1 MNIELIG
8 VGLIGSSM
16 ILDLRKK
23 LDLKVIGHD
32 LDTNNLKYALNNGII
47 DQIGKQK
54 KFHNCD
60 IIFLATPVDVSLKL
74 LPEILKIIDKNTL
87 VIDFGSTKK
96 EICKSVENHFNR
108 DLFLATHP
116 IAGNEFSGSKH
127 AVNNLFKDKIQI
139 FCEKNK
145 TRKDLLKI
153 AKKLFLSLGMKIKEM
168 TPEIHDKHMAIVSH
182 LSHISSFMLG
192 KTVLDKKSKIDILDL
207 AGSGFES
214 TVRLAKSSPDMW
226 TPIFSQNKFNI
237 LKILDEYIKNLIDF
251 KTELLNDN
259 FNQINNQIKYTNE
272 LKSVLDKITKNN
284 KNEE

>member
-16 ILDLRKK
+16 ILDLRKNF
-23 LDLKVIGHD
+23 DLNVIGHD
-32 LDTNNLKYALNNGII
+32 LNSDNLNYALKNGII
-47 DQIGKQK
+47 DQVGKSK
-54 KFHNCD
+54 KFINSD
-60 IIFLATPVDVSLKL
+60 IVFLATPVDVSLKL
-74 LPEILKIIDKNTL
+74 LPEILSIIGKNTL
-87 VIDFGSTKK
+87 VIDFGSTKEK
-96 EICKSVENHFNR
+96 ICKAVQYHSNR
-108 DLFLATHP
+108 DLYLATHP

-127 AVNNLFKDKIQI
+127 ALNSLFKDKIQI
-139 FCEKNK
+139 LCEKNK

-153 AKKLFLSLGMKIKEM
+153 AEKLFISLGMKIKEM
-168 TPEIHDKHMAIVSH
+168 TPKIHDKHMAIVSH

-226 TPIFSQNKFNI
+226 TPIFSQNKSNI
-237 LKILDEYIKNLIDF
+237 LKILDDYIKNLIDF

-259 FNQINNQIKYTNE
+259 FSQIKNQIKYTNE
-272 LKSVLDKITKNN
+272 LKSVLDNITK
-284 KNEE
+284 KK

>member
-16 ILDLRKK
+16 ILDLRKNF
-23 LDLKVIGHD
+23 DLNVIGHD
-32 LDTNNLKYALNNGII
+32 LNSDNLNYALKNGII
-47 DQIGKQK
+47 DQVGKSK
-54 KFHNCD
+54 KFINSD
-60 IIFLATPVDVSLKL
+60 IVFLATPVDVSLKL
-74 LPEILKIIDKNTL
+74 LPEILSIIGKNTL
-87 VIDFGSTKK
+87 VIDFGSTKEK
-96 EICKSVENHFNR
+96 ICKAVQYHSNR
-108 DLFLATHP
+108 DLYLATHP

-127 AVNNLFKDKIQI
+127 ALNSLFKDKIQI
-139 FCEKNK
+139 LCEKNK

-153 AKKLFLSLGMKIKEM
+153 AEKLFISLGMKIKEM
-168 TPEIHDKHMAIVSH
+168 TPKIHDKHMAIVSH

-226 TPIFSQNKFNI
+226 TPIFSQNKSNV
-237 LKILDEYIKNLIDF
+237 LKILDDYIKNLIDF

-259 FNQINNQIKYTNE
+259 FSQIKNQIKYTNE
-272 LKSVLDKITKNN
+272 LKSVLDNITK
-284 KNEE
+284 KK

>member
-16 ILDLRKK
+16 ILDLRKNF
-23 LDLKVIGHD
+23 DLNVIGHD
-32 LDTNNLKYALNNGII
+32 LNSHNLKYALKNGII
-47 DQIGKQK
+47 DQVGKSK
-54 KFHNCD
+54 KIINSD
-60 IIFLATPVDVSLKL
+60 IVFLATPVDVSLKL
-74 LPEILKIIDKNTL
+74 LPEILSIIDKNTL
-87 VIDFGSTKK
+87 VIDFGSTKEK
-96 EICKSVENHFNR
+96 ICKAVQYHSNR
-108 DLFLATHP
+108 DLYLATHP

-127 AVNNLFKDKIQI
+127 ALNSLFKDKIQI
-139 FCEKNK
+139 LCEKNK

-153 AKKLFLSLGMKIKEM
+153 AEKLFISLGMKIKEM
-168 TPEIHDKHMAIVSH
+168 TPKIHDKHMAIVSH

-226 TPIFSQNKFNI
+226 TPIFSQNKSNI
-237 LKILDEYIKNLIDF
+237 LKILDDYIKNLIDF

-259 FNQINNQIKYTNE
+259 FSQIKNQIKYTNE
-272 LKSVLDKITKNN
+272 LKSVLDNITK
-284 KNEE
+284 KK

>member
-16 ILDLRKK
+16 ILDLRKNF
-23 LDLKVIGHD
+23 DLNVIGHD
-32 LDTNNLKYALNNGII
+32 LNSDNLNYALKNGII
-47 DQIGKQK
+47 DQVGKSK
-54 KFHNCD
+54 KFINSD
-60 IIFLATPVDVSLKL
+60 IVFLATPVDVSLKL
-74 LPEILKIIDKNTL
+74 LPEILSIIDKNTL
-87 VIDFGSTKK
+87 VIDFGSTKEK
-96 EICKSVENHFNR
+96 ICKAVQYHSNR
-108 DLFLATHP
+108 DLYLATHP

-127 AVNNLFKDKIQI
+127 ALNSLFKDKIQI
-139 FCEKNK
+139 LCKKNK

-153 AKKLFLSLGMKIKEM
+153 AEKLFISLGMKIKEM
-168 TPEIHDKHMAIVSH
+168 TPKIHDKHMAIVSH

-226 TPIFSQNKFNI
+226 TPIFSQNKSNI
-237 LKILDEYIKNLIDF
+237 LKILDDYIKNLIDF

-259 FNQINNQIKYTNE
+259 FSQIKNQIKYTNE
-272 LKSVLDKITKNN
+272 LKSVLDNITK
-284 KNEE
+284 KK

>member
-16 ILDLRKK
+16 ILDLRKNF
-23 LDLKVIGHD
+23 DLNVIGHD
-32 LDTNNLKYALNNGII
+32 LNSDNLKYALKNGII
-47 DQIGKQK
+47 DQVGKSK
-54 KFHNCD
+54 KFINSD
-60 IIFLATPVDVSLKL
+60 IVFLATPVDVSLKL
-74 LPEILKIIDKNTL
+74 LPEILSIIGKNTL
-87 VIDFGSTKK
+87 VIDFGSTKEK
-96 EICKSVENHFNR
+96 ICKAVQYHSNR
-108 DLFLATHP
+108 DLYLATHP

-127 AVNNLFKDKIQI
+127 ALNCLFKDKIQI
-139 FCEKNK
+139 LCEKNK

-153 AKKLFLSLGMKIKEM
+153 AEKLFISLGMKIKEM
-168 TPEIHDKHMAIVSH
+168 TPKIHDKHMAIVSH

-226 TPIFSQNKFNI
+226 TPIFSQNKSNI
-237 LKILDEYIKNLIDF
+237 LKILDDYIKNLIDF

-259 FNQINNQIKYTNE
+259 FSQIKNQIKYTNE
-272 LKSVLDKITKNN
+272 LKSVLDNITK
-284 KNEE
+284 KK

>member
-16 ILDLRKK
+16 ILDLRKNF
-23 LDLKVIGHD
+23 DLNVIGHD
-32 LDTNNLKYALNNGII
+32 LNSHNLKYALKNGII
-47 DQIGKQK
+47 DQVGKSK
-54 KFHNCD
+54 KFINSD
-60 IIFLATPVDVSLKL
+60 IVFLATPVDVSLKL
-74 LPEILKIIDKNTL
+74 LPEILSIIGKNTL
-87 VIDFGSTKK
+87 VIDFGSTKEK
-96 EICKSVENHFNR
+96 ICKAVQYHSNR
-108 DLFLATHP
+108 DLYLATHP

-127 AVNNLFKDKIQI
+127 ALNGLFKDKIQI
-139 FCEKNK
+139 LCEKNK

-153 AKKLFLSLGMKIKEM
+153 AEKLFISLGMKIKEM
-168 TPEIHDKHMAIVSH
+168 TPKIHDKHMAIVSH

-226 TPIFSQNKFNI
+226 TPIFSQNKSNI
-237 LKILDEYIKNLIDF
+237 LKILDDYIKNLIDF

-259 FNQINNQIKYTNE
+259 FSQIKNQIKYTNE
-272 LKSVLDKITKNN
+272 LKSVLDNITK
-284 KNEE
+284 KK